1 MEKEIVNRLEKQIK
15 NSTDSFQEELDTSLL
30 RLYQLGFVEI
40 TIEGEKMNVSVTD
53 AGTEAFMN
61 DLALSLVDTADA

>member
-15 NSTDSFQEELDTSLL
+15 NSTDSFQEELDISLL